1 MVSIAVGVTILLF
14 ILLLAGMP
22 VAFTMLITG
31 AVGLYATGGIYP
43 LIGVIKA
50 APYEHVTSYTLSTLP
65 MFVLMAEFLTA
76 GRFTRDL
83 FTASHKWLG
92 HMRGGIAYAAV
103 AGGVMLSAVSGSSTA
118 AAGTLAAAAHP
129 EMRRYG
135 YDDSFSTGALAV
147 IGTLA
152 IMIPP
157 SIGLVLFGVF
167 TETSV
172 GALLMA
178 GLLPGGLTAIGYA
191 ITIAV
196 IVRRDPKAAPTVAE
210 PVPMREKIAGLKPV
224 WPILLLM
231 ALMLTAIYSGAITP
245 TEVGAVG
252 ALAALVIAVAMGRM
266 GWREFLQ
273 ALASATRNSAMI
285 LAIIACSAVF
295 GIFLTLTGVT
305 QDLLMTIQAADIPP
319 FMVLMCV
326 LLLLLVLGFFLDQLA
341 ILVLT
346 LPLTFPLLSG
356 LGFEPV
362 WLGILFVKA
371 AEIGLITPPMGINVF
386 VVASTTKVPV
396 GKVFRGVWPFV
407 LVELL
412 ILAILVAFPAISLWL
427 PGQMR

>member
-1 MVSIAVGVTILLF
+1 MISIAIGVTLLLF
-14 ILLLAGMP
+14 VLLLAGMP
-22 VAFTMLITG
+22 VAFTMLTTG
-31 AVGLYATGGIYP
+31 AVGLYLTGGIYP
-43 LIGVIKA
+43 LIGVIKT

-83 FTASHKWLG
+83 FAASHKWLG

-135 YDDSFSTGALAV
+135 YNDSFSTGALAV

-178 GLLPGGLTAIGYA
+178 GLLPGALTAVSYA
-191 ITIAV
+191 LTIAV
-196 IVRRDPKAAPTVAE
+196 IVRRNPEAAPTVAE
-210 PVPMREKIAGLKPV
+210 PVPMREKIAGLLPV

-231 ALMLTAIYSGAITP
+231 GSMIAAIYSGAITP

-252 ALAALVIAVAMGRM
+252 ALAALVIAIAMRRM
-266 GWREFLQ
+266 GWRDFLH

-305 QDLLMTIQAADIPP
+305 QNLLMAIQAADVPP
-319 FMVLMCV
+319 FVVLLSV

-346 LPLTFPLLSG
+346 LPLTFPLLAG
-356 LGFEPV
+356 LGYEPV

-386 VVASTTKVPV
+386 VVASTTRVPV

-407 LVELL
+407 IAEL
-412 ILAILVAFPAISLWL
+412 IVLAILIAFPAISLWL
-427 PGQMR
+427 PGRM

>member
-1 MVSIAVGVTILLF
+1 MTLIAVGVTLLLF
-14 ILLLAGMP
+14 VLLLAGMP
-22 VAFTMLITG
+22 VAFTMLVTG
-31 AVGLYATGGIYP
+31 AVGLYLTGGIYP
-43 LIGVIKA
+43 LVGVIKT
-50 APYEHVTSYTLSTLP
+50 APYEHVVSYTLSTLP

-83 FTASHKWLG
+83 FAASHKWLG

-118 AAGTLAAAAHP
+118 AAGTLAAAAYP

-135 YDDSFSTGALAV
+135 YSDSFSTGALAV

-157 SIGLVLFGVF
+157 SIALVLFGVF

-178 GLLPGGLTAIGYA
+178 GLLPGLLTAVSYA
-191 ITIAV
+191 ATIWFT
-196 IVRRDPKAAPTVAE
+196 VRRDPEAAPTIAE
-210 PVPMREKIAGLKPV
+210 PAPMRERFTGLLPV

-231 ALMLTAIYSGAITP
+231 GSMIAAIYSGAITP

-252 ALAALVIAVAMGRM
+252 AFAALVIAVAMRRM
-266 GWREFLQ
+266 GWGDFLH
-273 ALASATRNSAMI
+273 ALAAATRNSAMI

-305 QDLLMTIQAADIPP
+305 QDLLLAIEAADVPP
-319 FMVLMCV
+319 FVVLLSV

-346 LPLTFPLLSG
+346 LPLTFPLLAG
-356 LGFEPV
+356 LGYEPV
-362 WLGILFVKA
+362 WLGILFVKS

-386 VVASTTKVPV
+386 VVASTTRVPV
-396 GKVFRGVWPFV
+396 SKVFSGVWLFV
-407 LVELL
+407 LAELIVLGIL
-412 ILAILVAFPAISLWL
+412 IAFPAISLWL
-427 PGQMR
+427 PGRM

>member
-1 MVSIAVGVTILLF
+1 MVSVAVGMTLLLF
-14 ILLLAGMP
+14 ALLLAGMP
-22 VAFTMLITG
+22 VAFTMLTTG
-31 AVGLYATGGIYP
+31 ALGLYLTGGIYP
-43 LIGVIKA
+43 LIGVIKT

-83 FTASHKWLG
+83 FAASHKWLG

-135 YDDSFSTGALAV
+135 YNDSFSTGALAV

-178 GLLPGGLTAIGYA
+178 GLLPGALTAASYA
-191 ITIAV
+191 LTIAF
-196 IVRRDPKAAPTVAE
+196 IVRRNPDTAPTAAE
-210 PVPMREKIAGLKPV
+210 PVSMRERIVGLKTV

-231 ALMLTAIYSGAITP
+231 GSMIAAIYSGAITP

-252 ALAALVIAVAMGRM
+252 ALAALVIAIVMRRM
-266 GWREFLQ
+266 GWSDFLH
-273 ALASATRNSAMI
+273 ALSTATRNSAMI

-305 QDLLMTIQAADIPP
+305 QNLLMAIQAADVPP
-319 FMVLMCV
+319 FVVLLCV
-326 LLLLLVLGFFLDQLA
+326 LLMLLVLGFFLDQLA

-346 LPLTFPLLSG
+346 LPLTFPLLAG
-356 LGFEPV
+356 LGYEPV

-407 LVELL
+407 LVELIVLALL
-412 ILAILVAFPAISLWL
+412 IAFPAISLWL
-427 PGQMR
+427 PGRM

>member
-1 MVSIAVGVTILLF
+1 MISIAIGVTLLLF
-14 ILLLAGMP
+14 VLLLAGMP
-22 VAFTMLITG
+22 VAFTMLTTG
-31 AVGLYATGGIYP
+31 AVGLYLTGGIYP
-43 LIGVIKA
+43 LIGVIKT

-83 FTASHKWLG
+83 FAASHKWLG

-135 YDDSFSTGALAV
+135 YNDSFSTGALAV

-178 GLLPGGLTAIGYA
+178 GLLPGALTAVSYA
-191 ITIAV
+191 LTIAV
-196 IVRRDPKAAPTVAE
+196 IVRRNPEAAPTVAE
-210 PVPMREKIAGLKPV
+210 PVPMREKIAGLLPV

-231 ALMLTAIYSGAITP
+231 GSMIAAIYSGAITP

-252 ALAALVIAVAMGRM
+252 ALAALVIAIAMRRM
-266 GWREFLQ
+266 GWRDFLH

-305 QDLLMTIQAADIPP
+305 QNLLMAIQAADVPP
-319 FMVLMCV
+319 FVVLLSV

-346 LPLTFPLLSG
+346 LPLTFPLLAG
-356 LGFEPV
+356 LGYEPV

-386 VVASTTKVPV
+386 VVASTTRVPV

-407 LVELL
+407 IAEL
-412 ILAILVAFPAISLWL
+412 IVLAILIAFPAISLWL
-427 PGQMR
+427 PGCM

>member
-1 MVSIAVGVTILLF
+1 MTLIAIGVILLLF
-14 ILLLAGMP
+14 VLLLAGMP
-22 VAFTMLITG
+22 VAFTMLVTG
-31 AVGLYATGGIYP
+31 AVGLYLTGGIYP
-43 LIGVIKA
+43 LVGVIKT
-50 APYEHVTSYTLSTLP
+50 APYEHVISYTLSTLP

-83 FTASHKWLG
+83 FAASHKWLG

-118 AAGTLAAAAHP
+118 AAGTLAAAAYP

-135 YDDSFSTGALAV
+135 YSDSFSTGALAV

-157 SIGLVLFGVF
+157 SIALVLFGVF

-178 GLLPGGLTAIGYA
+178 GLLPGLLTAVSYA
-191 ITIAV
+191 ATIWYT
-196 IVRRDPKAAPTVAE
+196 VRRDPKAAPTVAE
-210 PVPMREKIAGLKPV
+210 PVPMRERFTGLLPV

-231 ALMLTAIYSGAITP
+231 GSMIAAIYSGAITP

-252 ALAALVIAVAMGRM
+252 AFAALVIAVAMRRM
-266 GWREFLQ
+266 GWGDFLH
-273 ALASATRNSAMI
+273 ALAAATRNSAMI

-305 QDLLMTIQAADIPP
+305 QDLLLAIEAADVPP
-319 FMVLMCV
+319 FVVLLSV

-346 LPLTFPLLSG
+346 LPLTFPLLAG
-356 LGFEPV
+356 LGYEPV
-362 WLGILFVKA
+362 WLGILFVKS

-386 VVASTTKVPV
+386 VVASTTRVPV
-396 GKVFRGVWPFV
+396 GKVFSGVWLFV
-407 LVELL
+407 LAELIVLGIL
-412 ILAILVAFPAISLWL
+412 IAFPAISLWL
-427 PGQMR
+427 PGRM

>member
-1 MVSIAVGVTILLF
+1 VTTVAVSVTLLLF
-14 ILLLAGMP
+14 VLLLAGMP
-22 VAFTMLITG
+22 VAFTMLVTG
-31 AVGLYATGGIYP
+31 AIGLYLTGGIYP
-43 LIGVIKA
+43 LIGVLKT

-83 FTASHKWLG
+83 FSASHKWLG

-103 AGGVMLSAVSGSSTA
+103 AGGVVLSAVSGSSTA

-129 EMRRYG
+129 EMRRFG
-135 YDDSFSTGALAV
+135 YSDSFSTGALAV

-157 SIGLVLFGVF
+157 SIGLVLYGVF

-172 GALLMA
+172 GAMLLA
-178 GLLPGGLTAIGYA
+178 GLLPGALTAIGYA
-191 ITIAV
+191 VTIAI
-196 IVRRDPKAAPTVAE
+196 IVRRNPEAAPTQAE
-210 PVPMREKIAGLKPV
+210 PAPMRERIAGLKPV

-231 ALMLTAIYSGAITP
+231 GSMIAAIYSGAITP

-252 ALAALVIAVAMGRM
+252 ALAALVIAIAMRRM
-266 GWREFLQ
+266 SWKDFFR
-273 ALASATRNSAMI
+273 ALSTATRNSAMI
-285 LAIIACSAVF
+285 LAIIATSAVF

-305 QDLLMTIQAADIPP
+305 QNLLLAIQAADISPY
-319 FMVLMCV
+319 MVLFSV
-326 LLLLLVLGFFLDQLA
+326 LLMLLVLGFFLDQLA

-356 LGFEPV
+356 LGFDAV

-371 AEIGLITPPMGINVF
+371 AEIGLITPPMGINVY
-386 VVASTTKVPV
+386 VVSSTTKVPV

-407 LVELL
+407 FTELIVLALL
-412 ILAILVAFPAISLWL
+412 IAVPAISLWL
-427 PGQMR
+427 PGRM